1 MAAILLIALAVLVLA
16 AVITTFVQMERDGY
30 RPVPTR
36 PELVRRP

>member
-1 MAAILLIALAVLVLA
+1 MAAILLITLAILVLA
-16 AVITTFVQMERDGY
+16 AVIATFVQMARDGY